1 MKNIFKKNLAVFL
14 IAIVLVSVFAIS
26 VSASNFATTSTMVM
40 VDPNTHKTASTFYL
54 YGRAD
59 YICLKMKN
67 DLNNPGADRPTFELY
82 SDSSYKN
89 LVAYYQGGDPN
100 EKTAYITLSLDLS
113 NIKSGTYYARTY
125 IEKDECGDFWID
137 ESTIKKYKIIIKKGG
152 TTMTDMN
159 TVMYGYE
166 NTEKGPIIY
175 WYGVPDATGYYV
187 YRRNPDTKKYEKIKT
202 VKDNDKKLVSYTDGT
217 RKDVNS
223 TDYYKVVAYK
233 GSKKTPQSVKSLR
246 VTVLKTPTITIEPKP
261 WKNISIK
268 WSKVKSGAVYT
279 VLMRTK
285 NSDWEEVATTKST
298 SITKSMDGDEYISDN
313 VYYFTVIAN
322 VNGVYSGYKKNG
334 KGFRYLDTPELN
346 PCTYPDE
353 GGITVNW
360 NSVNGGDQYAIYK
373 KSGDTWNEI
382 AMVDGTQT
390 SYTDTTVEPSE
401 SAIYTVCGVANGA
414 YKYYDI
420 YGVTGIRFEKLTLN
434 DVVESDGKL
443 QISWTNPIGNQN
455 CSYRV
460 YYRQNGGESVLYNTF
475 SETSCLFT
483 PSRTISTYEFN
494 VRAYSNGVYGPL
506 NKTGV
511 IYTYYPKMY
520 MPTVYSDANGA
531 YVSWNAMNDVE
542 GYVLYKSVAG
552 GEYEAVY
559 ETTETS
565 FFDSE
570 ISSDIAYSYKVA
582 YKHGGEVRFDKAS
595 EPRNVTFVD
604 EYIELADEV
613 HEKSYNGKGYII
625 SVDPDETED
634 CKYHLYRKSD
644 GVWKKTTTEY
654 YINEDKY
661 YIKGNDN
668 NYEYAFI
675 KIYPD
680 GRMSRLP
687 ADGFI
692 VYSSGCAKD
701 VTIEKDK
708 NVVTFSWNAETINA
722 DKIFIYKDSK
732 LLKEVD
738 ASEGSFVDNGAVG
751 NKCNNYKIITQKNN
765 FIALKGVSEK
775 YFYLVEPT
783 YKVSENSSGIGI
795 SWDVLDIPCEV
806 VVFKK
811 KADGSGW
818 KKLKTCQM
826 SDGIYNDTKVESG
839 QLNTY
844 TVKLLDSEGNY
855 GPYDETGKSA
865 MYLDMPKV
873 TKIKKYANS
882 VKIYWS
888 EVPEA
893 KTYTLKFKSDGKWV
907 YVKDIPAGTTS
918 YTDKTIVSGT
928 KQYYYVCACNGE
940 YKSGYDNGKIYYVA
954 QPKITKVTSTSKTI
968 RIDFEKVKGATDYY
982 IYVKEGNSTKWMQL
996 TNIKKNYYVDNVQP
1010 GVKYTYSVAAVWR
1023 RDGGY
1028 KHVSTYDKTGK
1039 VAKALS
1045 TPVLDEINSKKTGI
1059 NFSWGWVSG
1068 ATGYNVYRKTA
1079 DSSWEKIVYVKG
1091 GNVLSY
1097 VDKTAKKGVTYTYTV
1112 SATYGATEG
1121 KYNKTGLTCKDKY

>member
-1 MKNIFKKNLAVFL
+1 
-14 IAIVLVSVFAIS
+14 
-26 VSASNFATTSTMVM
+26 
-40 VDPNTHKTASTFYL
+40 
-54 YGRAD
+54 
-59 YICLKMKN
+59 
-67 DLNNPGADRPTFELY
+67 
-82 SDSSYKN
+82 
-89 LVAYYQGGDPN
+89 
-100 EKTAYITLSLDLS
+100 
-113 NIKSGTYYARTY
+113 
-125 IEKDECGDFWID
+125 
-137 ESTIKKYKIIIKKGG
+137 
-152 TTMTDMN
+152 MTDMN
-159 TVMYGYE
+159 TVMYGFE
-166 NTEKGPIIY
+166 NTEKGPKIY
-175 WYGVPDATGYYV
+175 WFGVPDATGYYV

-202 VKDNDKKLVSYTDGT
+202 VKDNGKKLVSYTDASREG
-217 RKDVNS
+217 VNS

-233 GSKKTPQSVKSLR
+233 GSKKTPSSLKSLKAI
-246 VTVLKTPTITIEPKP
+246 VLKTPVITTIEPEP
-261 WKNISIK
+261 WKSISIK
-268 WSKVKSGAVYT
+268 WSKVKSGAEYT
-279 VLMRTK
+279 VLKRTK
-285 NSDWEEVATTKST
+285 NSDWEEICTTKST
-298 SITKSMDGDEYISDN
+298 GLTMCFDDGVTESND

-322 VNGVYSGYKKNG
+322 VNGVYSGYNAKG
-334 KGFRYLDTPELN
+334 KAFRYLDIPELK

-360 NSVNGGDQYAIYK
+360 KSVKGADQYAIYK
-373 KSGDTWNEI
+373 KVEKNWAEI
-382 AMVDGTQT
+382 ALVDGAQT
-390 SYTDTTVEPSE
+390 SYTDTTIKSSE
-401 SAIYTVCGVANGA
+401 GATYTVCSMANGA
-414 YKYYDI
+414 YKYYSSS
-420 YGVTGIRFEKLTLN
+420 GVKGIRYEKLILN
-434 DVVESDGKL
+434 DVVEADGKL
-443 QISWTNPIGNQN
+443 QISWTDPIENQS

-460 YYRQNGGESVLYNTF
+460 YYRQNGGERELYNTF
-475 SETSCLFT
+475 PETSCLFT
-483 PSRTISTYEFN
+483 PSRAISTYEFN

-531 YVSWNAMNDVE
+531 YVSWGAMNDVE

-595 EPRNVTFVD
+595 EPLNVTFVD

-613 HEKSYNGKGYII
+613 HEKSYNGKGYIV

-634 CKYHLYRKSD
+634 CKYYLYRKSD
-644 GVWKKTTTEY
+644 GVWKKTTTDY

-668 NYEYAFI
+668 NYEYTFI
-675 KIYPD
+675 KVYPD

-687 ADGFI
+687 ADGFV
-692 VYSSGCAKD
+692 VYSHGCAED

-708 NVVTFSWNAETINA
+708 NVVTFSWDAETINA
-722 DKIFIYKDSK
+722 DKIFIYKDSE

-751 NKCNNYKIITQKNN
+751 NKYNTYKIITKKNN

-775 YFYLVEPT
+775 YLYLSEPIYSVEEGL
-783 YKVSENSSGIGI
+783 YGIGI
-795 SWDVLDIPCEV
+795 SWDVLDIPCDV

-811 KADGSGW
+811 KSDGSGW

-826 SDGIYNDTKVESG
+826 SDGFYYDEKVESG

-844 TVKLLDSEGNY
+844 TVKLIDSEGNY
-855 GPYDETGKSA
+855 SPYDKDGKSA
-865 MYLDMPKV
+865 MYIDAPKV

-893 KTYTLKFKSDGKWV
+893 KSYMLRYKVDGKWV
-907 YVKDIPAGTTS
+907 YVKNIPKGTTS
-918 YTDKTIVSGT
+918 YTDKTIESGT
-928 KQYYYVCACNGE
+928 KRIYYVCACNGE
-940 YKSGYDNGKIYYVA
+940 YKSGYDDGKIYFVA

-982 IYVKEGNSTKWMQL
+982 IYFKEGNSTKWMQL

-1023 RDGGY
+1023 RGGGY
-1028 KHVSTYDKTGK
+1028 KYVSTYDKTGK

-1045 TPVLDEINSKKTGI
+1045 TPVLDEIISKKTGI

-1079 DSSWEKIVYVKG
+1079 DSSWEKIAYVKG

-1097 VDKTAKKGVTYTYTV
+1097 VDKTAQKGVTYTYTV